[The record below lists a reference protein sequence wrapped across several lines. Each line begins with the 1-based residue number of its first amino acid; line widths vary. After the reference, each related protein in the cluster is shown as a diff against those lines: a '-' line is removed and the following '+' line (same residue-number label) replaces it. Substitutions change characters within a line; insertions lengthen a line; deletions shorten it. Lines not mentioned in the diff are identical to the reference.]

1 MHKWIAYSDGKTLG
15 LKGSQGGIIVFD
27 YELPNYCRLTVEKM
41 SDDFYIRICDIYT
54 DSFRFSFFS
63 SETDAVKSCQE
74 LKDDMLDWILS
85 YPEGVDS
92 IGWSVFFEEC

>member
-15 LKGSQGGIIVFD
+15 LQGTQGGTIIFD
-27 YELPNYCRLTVEKM
+27 DEIPNHCRLTIEKK

-63 SETDAVKSCQE
+63 SEAAAVKSCQE
-74 LKDDMLDWILS
+74 LKDDMLDLILTH
-85 YPEGVDS
+85 PEGVSS